1 MQAKNQKIVV
11 LGTGGTIAGVSASA
25 NEGLAYKAAQRGI
38 DDLLEVALGHQQHWP
53 KALLDCQFDSEQVA
67 QLDSKDMD
75 FETWIH
81 LAQRCEHWLSQSD
94 VAGLVITHGTDT
106 LEETAYFL
114 SQVLSSAKPIVLT
127 CAMRP
132 ANFKDAD
139 GPQNLR
145 DALLVAAATPE
156 LGVCLVAAGEIHHSQ
171 YVQKVHP
178 TRLNA
183 FDSGETGLAGLVHN
197 DQIQWLATFTKP
209 KTTAKLSVSQLP
221 PAAQWPWVEIVMNH
235 VNAST
240 MHIDALVQAGVKGLV
255 VAGTGNGSM
264 STKLKTSLELA
275 KNAGVEVRLATRCNQ
290 GGVVPTENHIFDAT
304 GGLSPVKTRVALLLD
319 ILSTTKPLS

>member
-38 DDLLEVALGHQQHWP
+38 DDLLEVALGHQKHWP
-53 KALLDCQFDSEQVA
+53 EALSDYQFDSEQVA
-67 QLDSKDMD
+67 QIDSKDMD
-75 FETWIH
+75 FETWMH
-81 LAQRCEHWLSQSD
+81 LAQRCEHWLSQSN
-94 VAGLVITHGTDT
+94 VVGLVITHGTDT

-114 SQVLSSAKPIVLT
+114 SQVLSTAKPIVLT

-145 DALLVAAATPE
+145 DAMLLAATTHE

-183 FDSGETGLAGLVHN
+183 FDSGETGMAGRVHN
-197 DQIQWLATFTKP
+197 DRVEWLESFNSP
-209 KTTAKLSVSQLP
+209 KMTAKLRVSQLP
-221 PAAQWPWVEIVMNH
+221 PAAKWPWVEIVMNH
-235 VNAST
+235 VNASAL
-240 MHIDALVQAGVKGLV
+240 HIEALVQAGVKGLV

-264 STKLKTSLELA
+264 SSKLKQSLELA
-275 KNAGVEVRLATRCNQ
+275 QKAGVQIRLSTRCNQ
-290 GGVVPTENHIFDAT
+290 GSVIPTDSHIFDAT
-304 GGLSPVKTRVALLLD
+304 SGLSPVKTRVALMLD
-319 ILSTTKPLS
+319 MMSQLQSH